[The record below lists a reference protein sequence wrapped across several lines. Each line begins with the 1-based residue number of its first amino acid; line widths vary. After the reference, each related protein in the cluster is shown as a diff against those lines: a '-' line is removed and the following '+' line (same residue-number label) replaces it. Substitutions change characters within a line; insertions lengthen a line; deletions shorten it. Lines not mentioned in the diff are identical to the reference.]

1 METALNQYLSL
12 DEDVGLFLQ
21 PLAGKVIAIHVQSFG
36 LTLFLCPTSDT
47 IQVLD
52 SYPDTPDTTL
62 TGSAMALGLMG
73 LSAKPMRSIFSGDV
87 KIEGDTR
94 TGRKFQEL
102 FDKLDVDL
110 EEQLSHYTGDIIAH
124 KIGRLF
130 RAGQNWGKDSIETLK
145 LNTAEFLQ
153 DETRD
158 LPAPAEI
165 DIFFRQVDDTRT
177 AYDRL
182 QSRINRLQQA
192 LQEPSGA

>member
-12 DEDVGLFLQ
+12 DEDVSLFLQ
-21 PLAGKVIAIHVQSFG
+21 PLAGKVIAIHVQPFG
-36 LTLFLCPTSDT
+36 LTLFLCPSNDT
-47 IQVLD
+47 IQLLE
-52 SYPDTPDTTL
+52 SYPGTPDTTL
-62 TGSAMALGLMG
+62 TGTAMALGLMG
-73 LSAKPMRSIFSGDV
+73 LSSKPMRSIFSGDV

-94 TGRKFQEL
+94 IGRKFQEL

-110 EEQLSHYTGDIIAH
+110 EEQLSHVTGDIIAH

-130 RAGQNWGKDSIETLK
+130 RAGQSWGKDSIETLK

-158 LPAPAEI
+158 LPATPEI

-182 QSRINRLQQA
+182 QSRINRLQLA
-192 LQEPSGA
+192 LREPSDA